1 METAQ
6 TTNIPFVKE
15 PLTTINTIKVYTL
28 FSDIQWRLCL
38 LITTFFFLVAG
49 TSGCIITIIDSKAYI
64 NLIIPLSF
72 GLILFL
78 LLVYPYCF
86 KIRIDNFART
96 FTFSLSSFLPFW
108 LFQTKKTYSI
118 DDIANFTL
126 GLVEGT
132 PYYFIRINFKS
143 GNPSETIYC
152 NDRKILNINV
162 IMSGIVN
169 QLNRILQ
176 DFK

>member
-1 METAQ
+1 ML
-6 TTNIPFVKE
+6 VH
-15 PLTTINTIKVYTL
+15 LL
-28 FSDIQWRLCL
+28 FHFLH
-38 LITTFFFLVAG
+38 FFH
-49 TSGCIITIIDSKAYI
+49 
-64 NLIIPLSF
+64 F
-72 GLILFL
+72 G
-78 LLVYPYCF
+78 CF
-86 KIRIDNFART
+86 KPRKPIG
-96 FTFSLSSFLPFW
+96 
-108 LFQTKKTYSI
+108 

-162 IMSGIVN
+162 IMSGIVG